1 LVFRVVFTQNTK
13 DFLIKKNFLRNGML
27 INNDSSIARF
37 IAQNSSDHLVK
48 RDLKEQFLIENFI
61 SLFELINEKS
71 ANQQIKRD
79 AEKQIIDLA
88 TQNLKNDGQF
98 LVGKTLSLADLL
110 FFVFLLARKQVKIT
124 LMINYFYF
132 RFYLR
137 IIYLINIL
145 I

>member
-1 LVFRVVFTQNTK
+1 
-13 DFLIKKNFLRNGML
+13 ML

-79 AEKQIIDLA
+79 AEKQLIDLA
-88 TQNLKNDGQF
+88 TQNLKNVGQF
-98 LVGKTLSLADLL
+98 LVGKALSLADLL
-110 FFVFLLARKQVKIT
+110 FFVFLLDRKQVKIL
-124 LMINYFYF
+124 LMINHFDF